1 MHDLYIRFLV
11 QIFGRCIFFGLKWW
25 KIAKK
30 WVLTHPRGFR
40 SWKWGQN
47 ALYSKT
53 WILRPDW
60 RGSAFLSFPCQW
72 VDGKLL
78 FLHQGDLLNPLEYLI
93 EEKKNFF
100 SKNLVLWFFQKK
112 IEFFPLY
119 PTRPRNL
126 KFFIKDKKFFS
137 QFVVHTTKKKSAR
150 ITDFFSGERKNTFD

>member
-1 MHDLYIRFLV
+1 MHDLNIRFLV
-11 QIFGRCIFFGLKWW
+11 QIFGQCIFFGLKWW

-93 EEKKNFF
+93 EEKNSFLWKISNSEVSLGTGGKIRFFFKQSQNEIF
-100 SKNLVLWFFQKK
+100 SKKIFFFFDEIFKGYQEVALVK
-112 IEFFPLY
+112 E
-119 PTRPRNL
+119 
-126 KFFIKDKKFFS
+126 
-137 QFVVHTTKKKSAR
+137 
-150 ITDFFSGERKNTFD
+150 

>member
-72 VDGKLL
+72 VGGKFW
-78 FLHQGDLLNPLEYLI
+78 FLHQGDLLIPLEYLI
-93 EEKKNFF
+93 EEKKIFLVKTLF
-100 SKNLVLWFFQKK
+100 S
-112 IEFFPLY
+112 
-119 PTRPRNL
+119 
-126 KFFIKDKKFFS
+126 
-137 QFVVHTTKKKSAR
+137 
-150 ITDFFSGERKNTFD
+150 DFFKKNRTFPPKVGETSEIENFHKRQKIF

>member
-1 MHDLYIRFLV
+1 MHHLYIRLLV

-93 EEKKNFF
+93 QE
-100 SKNLVLWFFQKK
+100 
-112 IEFFPLY
+112 
-119 PTRPRNL
+119 
-126 KFFIKDKKFFS
+126 KKFFLVKIS
-137 QFVVHTTKKKSAR
+137 FCDFLKKNR
-150 ITDFFSGERKNTFD
+150 TFPPVPNETLEFEIFHKRQKIF